1 MLGSNIEH
9 PVLRTACNLI
19 PCISTLYNDEVCIAV
34 SDKEHL
40 VFLEM
45 GEEFKLPYKLGDPIN
60 KNFEQV
66 MRQKKYIVKEIPLN
80 IMEKSS
86 ANIAKCYFFPILDND
101 EKEAVGVL
109 AIAIRLDNRFELNQI
124 VGTLEKASLD
134 LSEVVDNVST
144 GVNDMLSMNQE
155 LLHKTNEM
163 THKAKDTDAI
173 VGIIQGISNKT
184 NLLGLNA
191 SIEAARTG
199 EAGRGFGVVAKEIQK
214 LSVTS
219 KESITQIDGII
230 KDISTNITEIDTGLD
245 KINGVSEK
253 QAEVVKTLTSTM
265 EEVKGIIE
273 KLHEL
278 AEKL

>member
-34 SDKEHL
+34 SDKEHF

-45 GEEFKLPYKLGDPIN
+45 GEEFKLPYKIGDPIN

-66 MRQKKYIVKEIPLN
+66 MRQKEYTVKEIPLN

-101 EKEAVGVL
+101 GIEAVGVL

-219 KESITQIDGII
+219 KESITKIDGII